1 MIYRQMPA
9 LWDHAFRKAFYAR
22 WGRESAVISARTRL
36 AEYPDFRQLLSIKA
50 AFGGCE
56 DYFIDGRRVSVDDDT
71 YLIVNHGRSYSS
83 RIEAIRPV
91 HSFSIFFDPHLTAQV
106 RHALLRPDEL
116 AQDGAQSQPA
126 VEFSER
132 LFAHD
137 KIVSPALRHI
147 RAVVDGGLR
156 DEGWLEEQLLFLLER
171 MLKSHYNRLSRES
184 RIPSLKPATRRELL
198 ERMDLGVDY
207 IYTRYGDPIGLRDIA
222 VAARL
227 SPYHFLRTFKAVHG
241 ITPSD
246 FLNRTRAAKALRL
259 LQTTAWSITSIAEH
273 VGFGS
278 RSSLFRHMFAIYDKT
293 PQTLRR
299 ECVAA

>member
-1 MIYRQMPA
+1 
-9 LWDHAFRKAFYAR
+9 
-22 WGRESAVISARTRL
+22 
-36 AEYPDFRQLLSIKA
+36 
-50 AFGGCE
+50 
-56 DYFIDGRRVSVDDDT
+56 
-71 YLIVNHGRSYSS
+71 
-83 RIEAIRPV
+83 
-91 HSFSIFFDPHLTAQV
+91 
-106 RHALLRPDEL
+106 
-116 AQDGAQSQPA
+116 
-126 VEFSER
+126 
-132 LFAHD
+132 
-137 KIVSPALRHI
+137 
-147 RAVVDGGLR
+147 
-156 DEGWLEEQLLFLLER
+156 
-171 MLKSHYNRLSRES
+171 
-184 RIPSLKPATRRELL
+184 LL